1 MFYVYNKFIIHV
13 YCVPFPGGA
22 VEAFG
27 NLNPRLRGVGV
38 ATVIGGFIVAVYN
51 VIVLGW
57 SGIYFVNSFN
67 PITNKVPWGEGQ
79 VEKFVTEYVLKVIFE
94 QVYRRLLEARTRP
107 ITVIKRSAAVIAK
120 SRRQN

>member
-1 MFYVYNKFIIHV
+1 MVTSSYHSYLVTIVTIHSALIKLTFV
-13 YCVPFPGGA
+13 GGA

-57 SGIYFVNSFN
+57 SGIYFVKSFD
-67 PITNKVPWGEGQ
+67 PIKNQVPWQDGG
-79 VEKFVTEYVLKVIFE
+79 VDKFITDYVLKVILF
-94 QVYRRLLEARTRP
+94 
-107 ITVIKRSAAVIAK
+107 VIKIIF
-120 SRRQN
+120 